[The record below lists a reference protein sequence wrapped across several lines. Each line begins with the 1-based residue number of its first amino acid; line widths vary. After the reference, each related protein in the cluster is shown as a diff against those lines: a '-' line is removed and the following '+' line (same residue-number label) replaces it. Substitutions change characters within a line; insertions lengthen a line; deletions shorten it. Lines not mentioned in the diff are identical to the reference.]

1 MSDFH
6 DFLRLLNGFMQLF
19 NQNQK
24 RARKKS
30 RTFLSFVI
38 NYRYS
43 TTDEITWPYVMYFVV

>member
-19 NQNQK
+19 NQK
-24 RARKKS
+24 RAGKKS
-30 RTFLSFVI
+30 NKFLSFVI